1 LNHYGEEKPLPFIII
16 LLNVTKMYYN
26 LASSMELNIMDLDNI
41 LYVSR
46 GYAPITVQLV
56 EAVSSCMATTSIA
69 GGGGGSQEKY

>member
-1 LNHYGEEKPLPFIII
+1 
-16 LLNVTKMYYN
+16 
-26 LASSMELNIMDLDNI
+26 MELNIMDLDNI

-69 GGGGGSQEKY
+69 GGGGGSQEKYWKNYRQMVVRSVSTQCTNVL

>member
-1 LNHYGEEKPLPFIII
+1 
-16 LLNVTKMYYN
+16 
-26 LASSMELNIMDLDNI
+26 MDLDNI